1 MEVTGSEIVEPAG
14 LLAARQLVEW
24 GARVFP
30 AFVSKNGEK
39 VPLVKGWPDAAVGK
53 REVVEGVGSQT
64 LREWYSRYPYAWA
77 GIACGPD
84 SFLCLDAD
92 KESGVERLREFVSS
106 VGVWEGGAMVAR
118 TPGRGTG
125 GIHIY
130 WRWPSWLDGSFHSA
144 KVRLE
149 DGGEVDLR
157 GNRCFVLAAGA
168 RRGDGVYEILEEPG
182 AEGPVEAPR
191 SLVEAIMAESAL
203 AGDGVNSYGGG
214 GMEELSPTE
223 AWELAPLG
231 EGRKNALAGLL
242 WHVAIRGAGEE
253 EVLDWGL
260 RFGREVCEP
269 SLDEEIVRKKAEYTY
284 SRAKKRRDDSAKESQ
299 KLMDMMTRQ
308 LGI

>member
-1 MEVTGSEIVEPAG
+1 MEVTGSELVEPAG

-30 AFVSKNGEK
+30 AFVSKSGEK

-53 REVVEGVGSQT
+53 REVDGGSGGET

-92 KESGVERLREFVSS
+92 RESGVERLRELVSS

-118 TPGRGTG
+118 TPGRDTG

-130 WRWPSWLDGSFHSA
+130 WRWPSWLDRSFHSA
-144 KVRLE
+144 KIRLP

-168 RRGDGVYEILEEPG
+168 RRPDGVYEILEEPG
-182 AEGPVEAPR
+182 EGGPCEAPR
-191 SLVEAIMAESAL
+191 GLVELIITE
-203 AGDGVNSYGGG
+203 AGRCGGDVNSYGGG
-214 GMEELSPTE
+214 GMEELSPAE

-253 EVLDWGL
+253 EVLEWGL
-260 RFGREVCEP
+260 RFAAEVCEP
-269 SLDEEIVRKKAEYTY
+269 VLDGEIVRKKAEYTY

-308 LGI
+308 LDI